1 MAGARKGMTVAALD
15 RLAGALAHAGARVSV
30 STRRAYQADF
40 RAFAEAEGDAA
51 ALALVDSDGQAQA
64 AEHLARWVRA
74 QIDAGLAPA
83 TVRRHIASLGAI
95 MEAAR
100 ELGMIRWRVRVKV
113 PRVPPGS
120 GRSPAPWDACVEVG
134 LGLEMRAASD
144 PRAARD
150 AAIWWLALHSA
161 LRRAEISSAKRGVDL
176 DLHEVEPAI
185 RVTRKGHAA
194 PSWVPISRS
203 ARDAIAAY
211 LEHEP
216 GERGA
221 LWRGVR
227 GPGRPSR
234 ALGPASI
241 GRIITARAAEHGL
254 RVRAHDLRRVA
265 LTRAMRVSHDPD
277 LVRRLAGH
285 RSLATTTAYLGSEL
299 GDVAR
304 LVDALDSGPG
314 QLVLPGTAE

>member
-1 MAGARKGMTVAALD
+1 MNAPLA
-15 RLAGALAHAGARVSV
+15 RLARSLAHACERVSI
-30 STRRAYQADF
+30 STAKAYQADL
-40 RAFAEAEGDAA
+40 RAYADSQGEAA
-51 ALALVDSDGQAQA
+51 ALALADPGGQATT

-74 QIDAGLAPA
+74 QLEAGLAPA
-83 TVRRHIASLGAI
+83 TVRRHVASVGAI

-100 ELGMIRWRVRVKV
+100 DLGLIHWRVRAKI
-113 PRVPPGS
+113 PKVPPGS
-120 GRSPAPWDACVEVG
+120 GRSPAAWDACVDVG
-134 LGLEMRAASD
+134 LALDLEAPRD

-161 LRRAEISSAKRGVDL
+161 LRRGEIASARRGIDL
-176 DLHEVEPAI
+176 DLHDVEPAL

-203 ARDAIAAY
+203 ARDAIVTY
-211 LEHEP
+211 LDHAP
-216 GERGA
+216 GSRGA
-221 LWRGVR
+221 MWRAAP
-227 GPGRPSR
+227 GPGRPSG

-254 RVRAHDLRRVA
+254 QIRAHDLRRVA

-285 RSLATTTAYLGSEL
+285 RSIATTTAYLGSEL

-304 LVDALDSGPG
+304 LVDALDTGPG
-314 QLVLPGTAE
+314 QLLLPWTSE

>member
-1 MAGARKGMTVAALD
+1 MVSQSDQALA
-15 RLAGALAHAGARVSV
+15 RLARSLAHAGERVSN
-30 STRRAYQADF
+30 STAKAYQADL
-40 RAFAEAEGDAA
+40 RAYSDSQGDAA
-51 ALALVDSDGQAQA
+51 ALALADPEGQAA
-64 AEHLARWVRA
+64 TAEHVARWIRA
-74 QIDAGLAPA
+74 QVDAGLAPA
-83 TVRRHIASLGAI
+83 TVRRHVASLGAI

-100 ELGMIRWRVRVKV
+100 ELGIISWRVRAKV
-113 PRVPPGS
+113 PKVPLGA
-120 GRSPAPWDACVEVG
+120 GRSPAPWHACVDVG
-134 LGLEMRAASD
+134 LALDAAAPVD

-161 LRRAEISSAKRGVDL
+161 LRRAEVASAKRGPDL
-176 DLHEVEPAI
+176 DLHDIEPAV

-194 PSWVPISRS
+194 PSWVPVSRS
-203 ARDAIAAY
+203 ARDAIATY

-216 GERGA
+216 GSRGA
-221 LWRGVR
+221 LWRAAP

-254 RVRAHDLRRVA
+254 QVRAHDLRRVA

-304 LVDALDSGPG
+304 LVDALDTGPG
-314 QLVLPGTAE
+314 QLLLPGLPE

>member
-1 MAGARKGMTVAALD
+1 MVAGPQYLE
-15 RLAGALAHAGARVSV
+15 RLARSLAHACERVSV
-30 STRRAYQADF
+30 STAKAYQADL
-40 RAFAEAEGDAA
+40 RAYAEAQGDAA
-51 ALALVDSDGQAQA
+51 ALALADPGGQATT

-74 QIDAGLAPA
+74 QLDAGLAPA
-83 TVRRHIASLGAI
+83 TVRRHVASLGAV

-100 ELGMIRWRVRVKV
+100 DLGIIVWRVRVKV
-113 PRVPPGS
+113 PKVPPGS
-120 GRSPAPWDACVEVG
+120 GRTPAAWDACVDVG
-134 LGLEMRAASD
+134 LALDLAAQAD

-161 LRRAEISSAKRGVDL
+161 LRRGEVASAKRGPDL
-176 DLHEVEPAI
+176 DLHDVEPAV

-203 ARDAIAAY
+203 ARDAIAVY
-211 LEHEP
+211 LAHEP
-216 GERGA
+216 GSRGA
-221 LWRGVR
+221 LWRAAR
-227 GPGRPSR
+227 GPGRPSGG
-234 ALGPASI
+234 LGPASI
-241 GRIITARAAEHGL
+241 GRIITGRAAEHGL

-304 LVDALDSGPG
+304 LVDALDTGPG
-314 QLVLPGTAE
+314 QLLLPGTAE

>member
-1 MAGARKGMTVAALD
+1 MLPLE
-15 RLAGALAHAGARVSV
+15 RLARSLAHACERVSV
-30 STRRAYQADF
+30 STAKAYQADL
-40 RAFAEAEGDAA
+40 RTYAEAQGETA
-51 ALALVDSDGQAQA
+51 ALALADPEGQPSS

-74 QIDAGLAPA
+74 QLDAGLAPA
-83 TVRRHIASLGAI
+83 TVRRHVASLGAI

-100 ELGMIRWRVRVKV
+100 DLGIITWRVRAKV
-113 PRVPPGS
+113 PKVPPGA
-120 GRSPAPWDACVEVG
+120 GRSPAAWDACVDVG
-134 LGLEMRAASD
+134 LALDLAAPTD

-161 LRRAEISSAKRGVDL
+161 LRRGEIASAKRGPDL
-176 DLHEVEPAI
+176 DLHDVEPAI

-203 ARDAIAAY
+203 ARDAIAVY

-216 GERGA
+216 GSRGA
-221 LWRGVR
+221 LWRAAP

-241 GRIITARAAEHGL
+241 GRIVTARAGEHGL

-304 LVDALDSGPG
+304 LVDALDTGPG
-314 QLVLPGTAE
+314 QLLLPGTAE